1 MAFDTKTYVSETDF
15 KAAQVLAKEGEGAVS
30 MASESG
36 NLALEKRAQLAST
49 LYLRSSRNS
58 SMPPS
63 SSPELMTGEGNVV
76 IIDDDGVLR
85 LLTQR
90 MVSKL
95 GYKVEVFNDAR
106 DVLHFFEEK
115 TTRQAF
121 RPEEVD
127 LVISDIVMP
136 GISGAQLA
144 KELAQKKPGL
154 KILLVSADAPQL
166 HEIDEDKQ
174 PFIRRPF
181 RHHELAETV
190 KRLIEGQ
197 GNGEQNPIP
206 K

>member
-1 MAFDTKTYVSETDF
+1 MTFDTKSYISKTDLQQ
-15 KAAQVLAKEGEGAVS
+15 AQALAKEGEGAVS

-36 NLALEKRAQLAST
+36 DLALEKRAQLAST
-49 LYLRSSRNS
+49 LYLRNSRNS

-90 MVSKL
+90 MISKL
-95 GYKVEVFNDAR
+95 GYKVEVFDNAR
-106 DVLHFFEEK
+106 EVLHFFEEK
-115 TTRQAF
+115 TTRSAF
-121 RPEEVD
+121 KPQDVD

-154 KILLVSADAPQL
+154 KILLVSANAPQF
-166 HEIDEDKQ
+166 HEINEDKQ
-174 PFIRRPF
+174 PFMQRPF

-190 KRLIEGQ
+190 KRLIEGED
-197 GNGEQNPIP
+197 NGEGTAE
-206 K
+206 